1 MTYALVLT
9 ETLLLVTKE
18 EKHRNVCQLGTCAV
32 CYGPRSW
39 ALQLSKT
46 QTSLPPTG
54 NSTRTRKTIHPY
66 VSIKYLE
73 YAMKAKAE
81 ERESVYMNTHQGKSI
96 YAIKPRA
103 TSFPPL
109 PEPHKALVVTRSN
122 SASIL
127 SSACPCTFWA
137 SRDLL
142 WHYPLTAPHTVPAT
156 LKRSSQSR
164 SLETPAQS
172 ALCIPS
178 SWKSSTHS
186 GAIR

>member
-1 MTYALVLT
+1 MSVSWVPVQSVTAPAAGRSSSPKRRHPCHRLETVHGHPMHI
-9 ETLLLVTKE
+9 TLLL
-18 EKHRNVCQLGTCAV
+18 R
-32 CYGPRSW
+32 
-39 ALQLSKT
+39 
-46 QTSLPPTG
+46 
-54 NSTRTRKTIHPY
+54 RKTIHPY

-81 ERESVYMNTHQGKSI
+81 ERESVYMNTHQGNVSIGKSI

-103 TSFPPL
+103 TSFLPL

-156 LKRSSQSR
+156 LKRSLQSR